1 MSRRWI
7 VGLGAATALSAFLVA
22 CPSVF
27 AQQRGMAQ
35 TQGAVL
41 PGGIESWQANGAGGR
56 YVAPVVVGKTP
67 KVRTLGVVLTDT
79 DCAADAEGL
88 SHCHNQIELSN
99 GARITI
105 RDNHN
110 MMVNPCLSP
119 GESVSVGPLGA
130 GWVVVQKQ
138 TGE

>member
-1 MSRRWI
+1 MSRRWV
-7 VGLGAATALSAFLVA
+7 VGLGALTALSVFLVA

-27 AQQRGMAQ
+27 AQQRGVAQ
-35 TQGAVL
+35 TQGSVL

-56 YVAPVVVGKTP
+56 YIAPVIDGKMP
-67 KVRTLGVVLTDT
+67 RVRTLGVVLTDT
-79 DCAADAEGL
+79 ECAADAEGL
-88 SHCHNQIELSN
+88 SHCDDQIELSN

-119 GESVSVGPLGA
+119 GDSVSVGSLGA

-138 TGE
+138 TGK